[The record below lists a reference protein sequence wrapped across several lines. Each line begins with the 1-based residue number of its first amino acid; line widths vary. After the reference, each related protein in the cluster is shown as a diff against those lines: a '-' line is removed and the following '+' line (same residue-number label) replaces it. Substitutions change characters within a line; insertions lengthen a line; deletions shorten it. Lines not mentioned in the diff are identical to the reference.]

1 MSQEHLTTVGVMDP
15 RLAPLASALR
25 MNTRLFRNCLDGLSD
40 EQARSRISERTNSIA
55 FIAAHLV
62 ESRHFLASQLG
73 AKVASPFGTVFAEAK
88 SIDDVS
94 ELPSLQV
101 IRAGWDAISD
111 ELERRLESADA
122 ATLEAHSPVRFPL
135 DDGSRLGTVAF
146 LMQHDSYH
154 VGQLALLRKHVGYPA
169 MKYT

>member
-1 MSQEHLTTVGVMDP
+1 MDP

-25 MNTRLFRNCLDGLSD
+25 MNTRLFRSCLDGLND
-40 EQARSRISERTNSIA
+40 EQARSRISERTNSVS

-73 AKVASPFGTVFAEAK
+73 EKAPSPFGAVFAEAK

-94 ELPSLQV
+94 ELPSLAA
-101 IRAGWDAISD
+101 ILEGWNAISE
-111 ELERRLESADA
+111 ELERRLERAEASALD
-122 ATLEAHSPVRFPL
+122 AHSPIRFPI
-135 DDGSRLGTVAF
+135 DDTSRLGTVAF

-154 VGQLALLRKHVGYPA
+154 VGQLALLRKHVGFPA